1 MNASRREAGGH
12 HRGPAGRGGFNIEAP
27 RNPRGAIVR
36 LFRYFSAEWRSLLV
50 VAAAIV
56 AGSVCKAVGPAWL
69 GTAIS
74 DHIEREPDATRFAAS
89 MLAVTAIFAGAW
101 IADAINGGFMNRA
114 ANRLVYRLRR
124 HTFEHLQ
131 RLSMPFF
138 DRIGVGDV
146 ISRVTN
152 DIEMLYNALANGF
165 AGMLGGLVS
174 IVGILIAMLILDL
187 RLSLVVLFYLPL
199 LIGVT
204 ALIGRLVRKS
214 YRENQRLVGRLSRK
228 INESVTAAKLIKSF
242 HAEDKTMREF
252 ERISESARVVGTRA
266 EVIGFAMHPLMR
278 LVNGLALASVVGA
291 GSYLAIRQG
300 EPYTVGL
307 ITAFVI
313 YSRRFFEPLRHLSE
327 FYNLIQRALA
337 GAERIF
343 EILDADPEIANAADP
358 VFGLPE
364 AGRVEFKQVS
374 FGYAPGQNVV
384 EDIDLQVQAGQVVA
398 LVGPTGAGK
407 TTLVN
412 LLSRFYETGSGRIL
426 IDGVDIRR
434 LDIDS
439 LRTRMGVVLQEP
451 YFFADTIM
459 ANIKYGRP
467 EASEAAAVEAA
478 QAARADHFIRRLPDG
493 YQTVLAERGRNLS
506 EGERQ
511 LLAIARALLAD
522 PRILVLDEATSSV
535 DSLTEAMIRDSVA
548 TVMRGRTSFI
558 IAHRLSTI
566 RHADLVAVMHNRRIV
581 ERGTHRE
588 LIAKDG
594 FYARLYKMQFEQP
607 QIYERNSV

>member
-1 MNASRREAGGH
+1 MSIPRKASGGH
-12 HRGPAGRGGFNIEAP
+12 RHGPAGRGGFQIEAP
-27 RNPRGAIVR
+27 RNPRGAIRR
-36 LFRYFSAEWRSLLV
+36 LFRYFSAEWPSLLI

-56 AGSVCKAVGPAWL
+56 FGSVCKAVGPAWL
-69 GTAIS
+69 GGAIS
-74 DHIEREPDATRFAAS
+74 AHVEREPDAGRFAAG
-89 MLAVTAIFAGAW
+89 MLKVAAVFAGAW
-101 IADAINGGFMNRA
+101 MADAVNGGFMNRA

-124 HTFEHLQ
+124 HSFNHLQ

-174 IVGILIAMLILDL
+174 TVGILIAMLILDL
-187 RLSLVVLFYLPL
+187 RLSLVVLLYLPL
-199 LIGVT
+199 LIGAT
-204 ALIGRLVRKS
+204 ALIGRLVRKA
-214 YRENQRLVGRLSRK
+214 YRENQRLVGSLSRK
-228 INESVTAAKLIKSF
+228 INESVAAAKLIKSF
-242 HAEDKTMREF
+242 HAEDQTLREF
-252 ERISESARVVGTRA
+252 EQISEAARAVGTRA
-266 EVIGFAMHPLMR
+266 EVIGFAMHPMMR
-278 LVNGLALASVVGA
+278 LVNGLALASVVGV
-291 GSYLAIRQG
+291 GGYLAIHEG
-300 EPYTVGL
+300 EPYTIGL

-343 EILDADPEIANAADP
+343 EILDAEPDIAACSEP
-358 VFGLPE
+358 VYGLPT
-364 AGRVEFKQVS
+364 AGRVEFERVS

-384 EDIDLQVQAGQVVA
+384 EDIDLQVEAGQVVA
-398 LVGPTGAGK
+398 IVGPTGAGK

-426 IDGVDIRR
+426 IDGVDIREI
-434 LDIDS
+434 DIDS

-459 ANIKYGRP
+459 ANLKYGRP
-467 EASEAAAVEAA
+467 AASDQAAVEAA
-478 QAARADHFIRRLPDG
+478 RAARADHFIKRLSEG
-493 YQTVLAERGRNLS
+493 YHTRLTERGRNLS

-548 TVMRGRTSFI
+548 NVMRGRTSFI

-566 RHADLVAVMHNRRIV
+566 RHADLVAVMDNRRIV
-581 ERGTHRE
+581 ERGTHHE
-588 LIAKDG
+588 LIAKNG
-594 FYARLYKMQFEQP
+594 LYARLYQTQFERSEP
-607 QIYERNSV
+607 K